1 MRVFDDGLVGREI
14 RVKVK
19 TMLVSGSI
27 GSTSVSK
34 RHTWLGKSL
43 TL

>member
-1 MRVFDDGLVGREI
+1 MRIFEDGLVGREI

-27 GSTSVSK
+27 GSTSVSNDIPGSE
-34 RHTWLGKSL
+34 RV
-43 TL
+43 